1 MAARTPSADFVIGV
15 DTHKH
20 SHTGSVVDS
29 LGAELAFTTLPA
41 DPSGYRRLLQ
51 FARSRADG
59 HRPWAMGTWQLWLW
73 VTRFLLEPTSGCVR
87 SIVPHPAGRRYGA
100 KSDSLTDSAAREAVR
115 LH

>member
-59 HRPWAMGTWQLWLW
+59 RRLWAIEGTGSYGRGL
-73 VTRFLLEPTSGCVR
+73 TTFLLEHDERVVEIDR
-87 SIVPHPAGRRYGA
+87 PARPARRNGA
-100 KSDSLTDSAAREAVR
+100 
-115 LH
+115 